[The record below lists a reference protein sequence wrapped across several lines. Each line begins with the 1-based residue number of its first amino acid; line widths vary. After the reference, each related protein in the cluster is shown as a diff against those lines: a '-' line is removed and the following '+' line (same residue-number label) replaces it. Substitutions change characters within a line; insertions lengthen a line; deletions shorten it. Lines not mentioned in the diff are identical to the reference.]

1 MKMNWYE
8 NLNEYFPKEEM
19 KSQEHI
25 ELLLEGD
32 KDYYKD
38 ASKNHVLLYVEKD
51 DFIFIDYLYVSGKTR
66 GNGIGKKLLDK
77 LKLKGKPIYL
87 EVEPVDE
94 NEEDTEK
101 RLRFYKREGFQHANT
116 VSYVKNSLAT
126 GEKVELEI
134 LYWSPDPTVR
144 DEDVLRSM
152 QEVYRDIHTY
162 KDREL
167 YGSEY
172 IKTEE
177 ALKLKVNKKDILH
190 EVKN

>member
-1 MKMNWYE
+1 MNWYE

-126 GEKVELEI
+126 GDKVELEI

>member
-1 MKMNWYE
+1 MNWYE